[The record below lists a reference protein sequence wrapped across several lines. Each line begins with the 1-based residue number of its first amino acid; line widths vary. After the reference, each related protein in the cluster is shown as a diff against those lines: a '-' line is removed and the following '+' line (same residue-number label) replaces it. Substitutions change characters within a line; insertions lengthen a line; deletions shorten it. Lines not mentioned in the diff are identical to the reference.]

1 MRKLVVTF
9 FVLGTLAVLAACGGA
24 GGGASPANSN
34 QSRGTAL
41 SNGAGSSS
49 GTTGA
54 PSTGTGAPDQTATGG
69 GTLPAGTVPALQG
82 PPVIRQA
89 QLSISVS
96 SGSFDSKL
104 SEVRTLVE
112 GQGGY
117 IAGTD
122 AQANPTSPDQPAQ
135 IRTGVINFMVP
146 AANFDATIDALSR
159 VGKVQGEHIT
169 GTEVSAQ
176 YVDLRARLDNAEAQ
190 RQAMLALLAQAK
202 NINDII
208 AVQNQIGQI
217 TAQIEQLKGQIK
229 YLDDN
234 TSYSSVS
241 VTLTEAGAPAASTTS
256 DSWGFA
262 TALNDA
268 AHNFV
273 ATINYVVT
281 ALGAV
286 GPLIVIAVLG
296 YLVWRTRRRPV
307 APAAHRA

>member
-1 MRKLVVTF
+1 MRKLFVAF
-9 FVLGTLAVLAACGGA
+9 FVLATLAVVAACGGA
-24 GGGASPANSN
+24 GGA
-34 QSRGTAL
+34 T
-41 SNGAGSSS
+41 SSS
-49 GTTGA
+49 GSGQHTSGSALSGGTGSGTNV
-54 PSTGTGAPDQTATGG
+54 PSKTQGAPDATTGG
-69 GTLPAGTVPALQG
+69 GTTTLPSDTVPALQG

-89 QLSISVS
+89 QLSLTVG

-104 SEVRTLVE
+104 TEVRTLVE
-112 GQGGY
+112 SQGGY

-122 AQANPTSPDQPAQ
+122 AQANPASDQPSQ

-146 AANFDATIDALSR
+146 AAHFDATIDGLAK

-169 GTEVSAQ
+169 GTDVSAQ
-176 YVDLRARLDNAEAQ
+176 YVDFRARLANAEAQ
-190 RQAMLALLAQAK
+190 RNAMLALLAQAK

-217 TAQIEQLKGQIK
+217 TGQIEQLKGQIK

-241 VTLTEAGAPAASTTS
+241 VTLTEAGAPAQTALP

-281 ALGAV
+281 ALGAI
-286 GPLIVIAVLG
+286 GPLVVLAGLG
-296 YLVWRTRRRPV
+296 YILWRTRRRPV
-307 APAAHRA
+307 PAPARHV

>member
-24 GGGASPANSN
+24 GESASPASSN

-41 SNGAGSSS
+41 SNGSGS
-49 GTTGA
+49 GA
-54 PSTGTGAPDQTATGG
+54 AQPSKSTGAPDQTATGG
-69 GTLPAGTVPALQG
+69 GTLPADTVPALQG

-89 QLSISVS
+89 QLSISVG
-96 SGSFDSKL
+96 SGTFDTKL

-135 IRTGVINFMVP
+135 IRTGIINFMVP

-169 GTEVSAQ
+169 GTDVSAQ

-241 VTLTEAGAPAASTTS
+241 VTLTEAGAPAASTPS
-256 DSWGFA
+256 DNWGFA

-286 GPLIVIAVLG
+286 GPLIVVAGLG

-307 APAAHRA
+307 SPAAHRA

>member
-1 MRKLVVTF
+1 
-9 FVLGTLAVLAACGGA
+9 
-24 GGGASPANSN
+24 
-34 QSRGTAL
+34 
-41 SNGAGSSS
+41 
-49 GTTGA
+49 
-54 PSTGTGAPDQTATGG
+54 
-69 GTLPAGTVPALQG
+69 
-82 PPVIRQA
+82 
-89 QLSISVS
+89 
-96 SGSFDSKL
+96 
-104 SEVRTLVE
+104 
-112 GQGGY
+112 
-117 IAGTD
+117 
-122 AQANPTSPDQPAQ
+122 
-135 IRTGVINFMVP
+135 MVP

>member
-1 MRKLVVTF
+1 LVSQICFAQEAVSMKKF
-9 FVLGTLAVLAACGGA
+9 LIVLFVVAVAAACGGGSST
-24 GGGASPANSN
+24 GGGGGPAQKSN
-34 QSRGTAL
+34 LSAGQPGNTAPDT
-41 SNGAGSSS
+41 GA
-49 GTTGA
+49 TTGGGG
-54 PSTGTGAPDQTATGG
+54 STGTPRD
-69 GTLPAGTVPALQG
+69 TVPALQG

-89 QLSISVS
+89 QLSITVD
-96 SGSFDSKL
+96 SGSFDKKL
-104 SEVRTLVE
+104 QDVRTLVE
-112 GQGGY
+112 AEGGY

-122 AQANPTSPDQPAQ
+122 AQANPVSDQPAQ

-146 AANFDATIDALSR
+146 AAKFDETVDGLSK

-169 GTEVSAQ
+169 GTDVSAQ
-176 YVDLRARLDNAEAQ
+176 YVDLRARLANAEAQ
-190 RQAMLALLAQAK
+190 RNAMLALLAQAK

-217 TAQIEQLKGQIK
+217 TGQIEQLKGQIK

-241 VTLTEAGAPAASTTS
+241 VTLTESGAPAPKPSS

-262 TALNDA
+262 TAVNDA

-273 ATINYVVT
+273 ATINYVIT

-286 GPLIVIAVLG
+286 GPLIVVAGLG
-296 YLVWRTRRRPV
+296 YLLWRRRRV
-307 APAAHRA
+307 LPATPRHA

>member
-24 GGGASPANSN
+24 SEGAPASNN

-69 GTLPAGTVPALQG
+69 GTLPVDTVPALQG

-112 GQGGY
+112 SQGGY

-146 AANFDATIDALSR
+146 AANFDSTIDALAR

-176 YVDLRARLDNAEAQ
+176 YVDLRARLANAEAQ
-190 RQAMLALLAQAK
+190 RQAMLALLAQAR

-241 VTLTEAGAPAASTTS
+241 VTLTEAGAPAASTPS

-281 ALGAV
+281 ALGAI
-286 GPLIVIAVLG
+286 GPLIVVAGLG
-296 YLVWRTRRRPV
+296 YLLWRTRRRPV
-307 APAAHRA
+307 APATHRA